1 MYRMFLR
8 RCSPEVVL
16 SRAERRRSKSH
27 SGATWP
33 SPPCWSQ
40 SPAGL
45 VEDSTNSLNHVT
57 TLRCSDNVPITH
69 LLHDLLYDLY
79 ACYCIYWMGIN
90 MIQRR
95 SIRILHHAC
104 DILWH
109 LVTFCDLCAGLRS
122 GSTRVMLRGNCLQSI
137 SQRRTVS
144 LRLATDS
151 PCFAMLCPLGA
162 MQRVTKWQHA
172 YAGFE
177 VLSRILLSIKG
188 VIVQLCS
195 INCSLSWLSFQWSY
209 VKLYFYFAYRPIG
222 PASCTG
228 VGPRRSL
235 HLGWPEPLQ
244 CQNCIEL
251 QSARQSPE
259 VSDARQQTI
268 IQP

>member
-1 MYRMFLR
+1 MLGVYRNVEMYRMFLR

-45 VEDSTNSLNHVT
+45 VKDSTNSLNHSA
-57 TLRCSDNVPITH
+57 TLRCSD
-69 LLHDLLYDLY
+69 HDLLTYSMTYCMICIILY
-79 ACYCIYWMGIN
+79 SCYCIYWMGIN

-144 LRLATDS
+144 LRLAIDS
-151 PCFAMLCPLGA
+151 PCFAMLCPSGA

-172 YAGFE
+172 YAGKNF
-177 VLSRILLSIKG
+177 
-188 VIVQLCS
+188 IV
-195 INCSLSWLSFQWSY
+195 N
-209 VKLYFYFAYRPIG
+209 
-222 PASCTG
+222 
-228 VGPRRSL
+228 
-235 HLGWPEPLQ
+235 
-244 CQNCIEL
+244 
-251 QSARQSPE
+251 
-259 VSDARQQTI
+259 
-268 IQP
+268 